1 MANSTL
7 IQVRTSDEDKK
18 QAEAILESLGTNISS
33 VVNMLLKQI
42 ILTESI
48 PFEIKLNRTAA
59 YTDIQAIKEVAAT
72 MAFENMNL
80 DENDLKLLKAYQQG
94 ELSGDDVRAK
104 IIAEMRAGDE

>member
-18 QAEAILESLGTNISS
+18 QAAAILESLGTNISS

-48 PFEIKLNRTAA
+48 PFEIKLNRTVA
-59 YTDIQAIKEVAAT
+59 YTDTQAIKEVAAT

-80 DENDLKLLKAYQQG
+80 DENDLKLLKAYQHE
-94 ELSGDDVRAK
+94 ELSGDDIRAK